1 MILCTRHRL
10 LHHSVS
16 LTSSLPCYHPISVGD
31 VGMIL
36 INLEWEM
43 LEPAP
48 VTPTEEEST
57 GCPQIS
63 THLYQYIIY
72 FYYYQNYQ
80 GAGCG
85 YELMGYFAIDL
96 GLVSKAWVHWP
107 ADRVRTHHTT
117 CTSIHY
123 TVGRTFES
131 STRTYIFYL
140 AIDQRSSPL
149 TPSLIWNM

>member
-1 MILCTRHRL
+1 
-10 LHHSVS
+10 
-16 LTSSLPCYHPISVGD
+16 
-31 VGMIL
+31 
-36 INLEWEM
+36 M

-63 THLYQYIIY
+63 TLLSTNISYI

-96 GLVSKAWVHWP
+96 GLVSKAWVH
-107 ADRVRTHHTT
+107 
-117 CTSIHY
+117 
-123 TVGRTFES
+123 
-131 STRTYIFYL
+131 
-140 AIDQRSSPL
+140 
-149 TPSLIWNM
+149 